1 MRRIWPSSILS
12 YSQYG
17 HLKIPKEVACKCP
30 ECCKTASFTLKTD
43 CHANRIGLFSKG
55 NCSECKSMTSFV
67 IMICD
72 YIDQA
77 SDEVKV
83 FIYDNKMPLAQIE
96 SDTKIPEDLIRVY
109 RSAVN
114 VQQLKDPSAT
124 AVMSKRVLESVMKSF
139 LGDKVKGQ
147 PLSSQMESLP
157 KHLDLSRPIVSLSQL
172 VQPNSKFHQI
182 LELEQDID
190 EDMSRLMIELLEGL
204 IEYLYILPSKLK

>member
-1 MRRIWPSSILS
+1 
-12 YSQYG
+12 
-17 HLKIPKEVACKCP
+17 
-30 ECCKTASFTLKTD
+30 
-43 CHANRIGLFSKG
+43 
-55 NCSECKSMTSFV
+55 
-67 IMICD
+67 MICD